1 MSSETPAEHPCKP
14 LLHRLQHFVDPGPDE
29 LAALALLTRDRRQA
43 TPNACL
49 LREGD
54 PGRTALLLC
63 SGWAL
68 RQRTLADGRRQIME
82 FLLPGDM
89 CDPGSFVTRRADSSV
104 VAITAMQY
112 ARVPPDLL
120 LETLRHAPGLG
131 VCLWWMAAQHAAMM
145 RSHLL
150 AVGRMNARER
160 IAHLVWELACRLDLL
175 HDRPPRVY
183 RLPISQELIADA
195 VGLSVVHV
203 SRTLCALERDGIL
216 HRHGHHWQ
224 ILSRRRLR
232 ALANLPVAWP
242 QRLPASLHDAPT
254 ALQPRTPSTRAVK
267 PGETPQSTS

>member
-1 MSSETPAEHPCKP
+1 MSAVTPADHPCDP
-14 LLHRLQHFVDPGPDE
+14 LLRRLRRFVDPGADE

-43 TPNACL
+43 APGQCL

-54 PGRTALLLC
+54 TGRAAMLLC

-89 CDPGSFVTRRADSSV
+89 CDPGSFVTRRTDSSV
-104 VAITAMQY
+104 VAITAIQY
-112 ARVPPDLL
+112 SRVPPELL
-120 LETLRHAPGLG
+120 METLRHAPGLG

-150 AVGRMNARER
+150 AVGRLHARER
-160 IAHLVWELACRLDLL
+160 IAYLVWELACRLDLL
-175 HDRPPRVY
+175 HDRPPQGY

-203 SRTLCALERDGIL
+203 SRTLCALEREGIV

-232 ALANLPVAWP
+232 ALAKLSVDWP
-242 QRLPASLHDAPT
+242 QPLPGSLQQASRRH
-254 ALQPRTPSTRAVK
+254 
-267 PGETPQSTS
+267 